1 MGRDAEVTAACYQRR
16 DRRDY
21 RALFISI
28 ALRTLDGIY
37 ASLNYDA

>member
-1 MGRDAEVTAACYQRR
+1 MQESLWRAIGGETGVS
-16 DRRDY
+16 DY

-28 ALRTLDGIY
+28 ALHTLDGIY